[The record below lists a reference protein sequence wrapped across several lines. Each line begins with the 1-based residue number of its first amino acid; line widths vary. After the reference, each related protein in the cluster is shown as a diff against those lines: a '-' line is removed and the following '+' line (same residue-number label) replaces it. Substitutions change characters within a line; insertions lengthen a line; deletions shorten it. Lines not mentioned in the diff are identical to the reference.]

1 MTEIGD
7 RQVYL
12 INTRVPTQRWQNEV
26 NALFDQMATK
36 YENITLINWYQ
47 ASDGQ
52 PDWFRE
58 DQVHPSEQGLIE
70 YTGLIARNVLLP

>member
-36 YENITLINWYQ
+36 YENITLIN
-47 ASDGQ
+47 
-52 PDWFRE
+52 
-58 DQVHPSEQGLIE
+58 
-70 YTGLIARNVLLP
+70 